1 MEQQHSDRN
10 KNVIRM
16 VTDAECCKNIRGITN
31 CVLVSQRG
39 FPRGKRER
47 CILSKENRFFFQV
60 KTKRKD
66 VWGRKHATS
75 KSQ

>member
-1 MEQQHSDRN
+1 MEQQYSDRN

-47 CILSKENRFFFQV
+47 CILSKENRFFFPG
-60 KTKRKD
+60 KD
-66 VWGRKHATS
+66 KEEGCVGQKACYI
-75 KSQ
+75 

>member
-1 MEQQHSDRN
+1 MEQQYSDRN

-47 CILSKENRFFFQV
+47 CILSKENRVFFPG
-60 KTKRKD
+60 KD
-66 VWGRKHATS
+66 KEEGCVGQKACYI
-75 KSQ
+75 